1 MQNPQNSTKSS
12 SHNPELTYRY
22 KRIKEYVYDMQ
33 QVLGKGNFSTV
44 YRGQNQDRS
53 NLAFYS
59 AQEVAVKVVKM
70 SSLTFPKLEELLEQ
84 EISITRSL
92 NHPNTIRCH

>member
-1 MQNPQNSTKSS
+1 MQNPLNSIKATH
-12 SHNPELTYRY
+12 HNPELTYRY

-53 NLAFYS
+53 NPISYS
-59 AQEVAVKVVKM
+59 GQEVAVKVIKLN
-70 SSLTFPKLEELLEQ
+70 SLTFSKLEELLEQ

-92 NHPNTIRCH
+92 NHPNAIRCH